1 MWNLAAKAKMLASQ
15 HFAYLHRIKFP
26 LHNIFFQN
34 NTFFMGSK
42 MDTAWVV
49 YSVSFLASYVSVLV
63 LRTSQCV

>member
-15 HFAYLHRIKFP
+15 HFANLHRIKFP

-42 MDTAWVV
+42 MDTA
-49 YSVSFLASYVSVLV
+49 
-63 LRTSQCV
+63 